1 MCVVGIMG
9 CAWRGGALLRM
20 RVILDPPS
28 LLFLTVSF
36 DACMLDSRYLAM
48 QDIIGY

>member
-1 MCVVGIMG
+1 MRGAAG
-9 CAWRGGALLRM
+9 LYCACAY
-20 RVILDPPS
+20 ILDPPS
-28 LLFLTVSF
+28 LLFLMVSF